1 MERKAICKNVGVC
14 SLANKVQVITD
25 DDAELICPECGEEL
39 ELVKEDTIPTA
50 EDDEKKRKRKR
61 IAAICGGVAVLAGI
75 GAGGYFMMSDEK
87 TPPPP
92 VVHSVKIS
100 KIDAGEGWV
109 VKPTELSEVS
119 EKDTIWIVA
128 DDNMAKEVADKGAT
142 LAITLKDST
151 STITPANLV
160 LTKDTVVTVTSEDG
174 KLSNKYIIALKKKAA
189 EQGGPVE
196 TGGDDTKTGGD
207 DTNGPQEPE
216 PKPWASYATFDGTTM
231 QFKKAHVIPGTNEM
245 AQPGDKVTGV
255 WVDGEV
261 NSVRWFHADGRKSE
275 HLTHK

>member
-14 SLANKVQVITD
+14 SLANKVQVIID

-61 IAAICGGVAVLAGI
+61 IAAICGGVVVLAGI
-75 GAGGYFMMSDEK
+75 GAGGYFMMSDKK

-92 VVHSVKIS
+92 VEHSVKIS

-109 VKPTELSEVS
+109 VKSTELSKVS

-142 LAITLKDST
+142 LAITLEDST

-160 LTKDTVVTVTSEDG
+160 LTKDTVVTVTSADG
-174 KLSNKYIIALKKKAA
+174 KLSKKYIIALKKKAA
-189 EQGGPVE
+189 EQENPVA
-196 TGGDDTKTGGD
+196 TGGGDTQIGD
-207 DTNGPQEPE
+207 PGPKVPPTPG

-245 AQPGDKVTGV
+245 AQPGDRVTGV

-261 NSVRWFHADGRKSE
+261 NSVRWFHADGTPSE

>member
-61 IAAICGGVAVLAGI
+61 IAAICGGVVVLAGI
-75 GAGGYFMMSDEK
+75 GAGGYFMMSDKK

-92 VVHSVKIS
+92 VEHSVKIS

-142 LAITLKDST
+142 LAITLEDST

-174 KLSNKYIIALKKKAA
+174 KLSKKYIIALKKKAA
-189 EQGGPVE
+189 EQGNPVE
-196 TGGDDTKTGGD
+196 TGGDGTPIGEP
-207 DTNGPQEPE
+207 GPVVPPDPQPE
-216 PKPWASYATFDGTTM
+216 PWASYATFDGTTM
-231 QFKKAHVIPGTNEM
+231 QFKKAHVIPGTNET
-245 AQPGDKVTGV
+245 AQPGDRVTGV

-261 NSVRWFHADGRKSE
+261 NSVRWFHADGTPSE